1 MSKSGKSE
9 KTEKGKS
16 FRGREQNKNFLGYDF
31 FDTLENAMRR
41 VLEIGNCDYDHQN
54 ISNLL
59 KQNFQVE
66 VTRAHGDDDALV
78 QLERERYDLVLVNR
92 VFEEGGDGLTFIRQL
107 KQHPQ
112 WKETPVMLISNYPDS
127 QQEAV
132 SAGALPGF
140 GKRALSDPATVSQ
153 LSEVLAS

>member
-1 MSKSGKSE
+1 
-9 KTEKGKS
+9 
-16 FRGREQNKNFLGYDF
+16 
-31 FDTLENAMRR
+31 MRR
-41 VLEIGNCDYDHQN
+41 VLEIGNCDYDHQS
-54 ISNLL
+54 IASVL

-66 VTRAHGDDDALV
+66 VVRAHGDGEAMAE
-78 QLERERYDLVLVNR
+78 LERQPFDLVLVNR
-92 VFEEGGDGLTFIRQL
+92 IFEEGGDGLAFIRQL

-112 WKETPVMLISNYPDS
+112 LKATPIMLISNYPDS

-140 GKRALSDPATVSQ
+140 GKRALRDPATVSQ